1 MPNPNPKSNIDHDQL
16 FKTLLKEYF
25 REFVEAFLPA
35 SAGYLDAGAL
45 EFLDK
50 ELFGAPVAGDK
61 RHADLVV
68 KANFKDQPTCFL
80 LHVEPESSRRWRRGE
95 FARRMFDYF
104 ALLTREYRLPVYP
117 VALLSY
123 DKPRNLE
130 ADTFRVAFPD
140 RTVLEFRILVIQL
153 NRLDWRAYLRHDNP
167 AAAALMAKMGFTPA
181 ERVEVKKECLRMI
194 ARLRYDREKTR
205 FLTAF
210 VDTYLKLNATE
221 FARLTAELEQLPR
234 KERKVTM
241 ELTTSWKEEGIQIG
255 LQQGLQ
261 KGLRQGGYKLVLH
274 LLTRRVGTLSKRL
287 QSAVLKLP
295 EEQLERL
302 AEVAHEFEQPRDV
315 TRWLREHTPAES
327 KAQ

>member
-1 MPNPNPKSNIDHDQL
+1 
-16 FKTLLKEYF
+16 
-25 REFVEAFLPA
+25 
-35 SAGYLDAGAL
+35 
-45 EFLDK
+45 
-50 ELFGAPVAGDK
+50 
-61 RHADLVV
+61 
-68 KANFKDQPTCFL
+68 
-80 LHVEPESSRRWRRGE
+80 
-95 FARRMFDYF
+95 
-104 ALLTREYRLPVYP
+104 
-117 VALLSY
+117 
-123 DKPRNLE
+123 
-130 ADTFRVAFPD
+130 
-140 RTVLEFRILVIQL
+140 
-153 NRLDWRAYLRHDNP
+153 
-167 AAAALMAKMGFTPA
+167 MAKMGFTPA

-221 FARLTAELEQLPR
+221 FARLTAELEQLPP

-261 KGLRQGGYKLVLH
+261 KGLQQGGYKLVLS
-274 LLTRRVGTLSKRL
+274 LLTRRVGALSKRL